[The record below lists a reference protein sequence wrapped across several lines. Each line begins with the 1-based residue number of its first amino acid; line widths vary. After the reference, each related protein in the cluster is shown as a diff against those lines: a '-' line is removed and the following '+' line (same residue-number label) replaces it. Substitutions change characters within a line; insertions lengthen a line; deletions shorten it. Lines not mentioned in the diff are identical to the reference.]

1 MTLRIH
7 IDRLVLEGFDYSPR
21 EVAALESA
29 LGRELSHRLN
39 ANGASRELLGGESLD
54 AIKVGNISLPQKP
67 SPGESGRA
75 IARAVLGGISK

>member
-1 MTLRIH
+1 MLRIH

-29 LGRELSHRLN
+29 LGRELSQRLN
-39 ANGASRELLGGESLD
+39 ANGVSQELLGSGSMA

-67 SPGESGRA
+67 SPGQSGRA
-75 IARAVLGGISK
+75 IAGAVHGGISR

>member
-39 ANGASRELLGGESLD
+39 TIGVSRELLGGGSVD
-54 AIKVGNISLPQKP
+54 AVKVGDISLPQKP
-67 SPGESGRA
+67 SSGQSGRA
-75 IARAVLGGISK
+75 IARAVHGGISK